1 MKVIEDW
8 IDRKLTSLVA
18 RDDGYIILTDEDV
31 SELAQALGLSQ
42 NPVNTFM
49 EEAIKDY
56 VYYLTDMHKDY
67 FQEKLEAFGKEY
79 EEQEKMTFNVE
90 SELCQ

>member
-42 NPVNTFM
+42 KPVNTFM

-56 VYYLTDMHKDY
+56 VYYLTDMHKDC

>member
-42 NPVNTFM
+42 KPVNT
-49 EEAIKDY
+49 
-56 VYYLTDMHKDY
+56 
-67 FQEKLEAFGKEY
+67 
-79 EEQEKMTFNVE
+79 
-90 SELCQ
+90 LCQ

>member
-8 IDRKLTSLVA
+8 IDSKLTSLVA

-42 NPVNTFM
+42 KPVNVFM

-67 FQEKLEAFGKEY
+67 FQQKLEEFGDKY
-79 EEQEKMTFNVE
+79 EEQEKVTFKVE

>member
-42 NPVNTFM
+42 KPVNTFM

-67 FQEKLEAFGKEY
+67 FQEKLEAFGDEY
-79 EEQEKMTFNVE
+79 AKQEQETNRVE

>member
-8 IDRKLTSLVA
+8 IDRKLTSLVS

-31 SELAQALGLSQ
+31 SELAQALGLQ
-42 NPVNTFM
+42 KPVNTFM
-49 EEAIKDY
+49 DEAIKDY